1 MNWIILI
8 VAGLFETA
16 FAFCLGKMKGKR
28 GEEYRLWALSD
39 ASLPAC
45 GCLLSLYRLC
55 PLVQPIRYGRASER
69 SGRYCLAL
77 HASMNGLL
85 LPASSLW

>member
-28 GEEYRLWALSD
+28 GEEYRLWAMGFI
-39 ASLPAC
+39 
-45 GCLLSLYRLC
+45 GCLIASMWLLAVA
-55 PLVQPIRYGRASER
+55 VQPIRYGRASER